1 MKICHINMKILDN
14 VSFFSGGIMEGIPD
28 IRKQLPLG
36 VFGSR
41 NPPVNVG

>member
-1 MKICHINMKILDN
+1 ML
-14 VSFFSGGIMEGIPD
+14 VFSGGIMEGIPD